1 MEPLNM
7 HDDVGAAGVEAT
19 VHPAPVVFFDV
30 RRGELAGLLF
40 RNLLLTLSTL
50 GIYRFWAKTRVR
62 GFLWRHVRLLDEPLE
77 YLGTGTEL
85 LIGFLIAVVFIAPLT
100 TVYSWLPSLV
110 PQSVPY
116 GVLIL
121 QAVYYGT
128 LGFLVQVAVY
138 RVRRYRLTRTA
149 WRGVRFG
156 LDGSAFRYALIG
168 SLYGLATLATAGLA
182 YPWLRVATTRYFA
195 GNARF
200 GTTRFSFEGG
210 TVRLFLRWLVVM
222 APTLAAV
229 LLFFLVNEEALTVLW
244 KLLRDPEFEGPS
256 FIAAA
261 GRFNF
266 APLGLVLVSAVV
278 FPWYRV
284 SEFRH
289 LVNAARIG
297 GNRLQSRMDAGSVY
311 GVYLV
316 FYICVFGAA
325 LFAALGVFGV
335 LQIIIKESGLTVN
348 PALGF
353 FFGLLVAGSG
363 YWLYGLARTLM
374 VDVSLLALACDTLS
388 VQEPEALERTVQSAA
403 SLPGHGE
410 GLADALDVGGF

>member
-1 MEPLNM
+1 MEPPNTYE
-7 HDDVGAAGVEAT
+7 DVEIAGVGTTAKPPPL
-19 VHPAPVVFFDV
+19 VSFDGP
-30 RRGELAGLLF
+30 RGELAGLLF
-40 RNLLLTLSTL
+40 RNLLLTLATL
-50 GIYRFWAKTRVR
+50 GVYRFWAKTRVR
-62 GFLWRHVRLLDEPLE
+62 GFLWRHVKLLDDPLE

-85 LIGFLIAVVFIAPLT
+85 LVGFLIAVVFIAPLT
-100 TVYSWLPSLV
+100 SAYSWLPSLV
-110 PQSVPY
+110 PQGIPY

-121 QAVYYGT
+121 PALYYGT

-149 WRGVRFG
+149 WRGIRFG
-156 LDGSAFRYALIG
+156 LDGSALKYALIG
-168 SLYGLATLATAGLA
+168 CLYGLVALATAGLA
-182 YPWLRVATTRYFA
+182 YPWWRVATTRYFTD
-195 GNARF
+195 NARF
-200 GTTRFSFEGG
+200 GTTRFSFEGR

-229 LLFFLVNEEALTVLW
+229 LLFFLVNVEALAALW
-244 KLLRDPEFEGPS
+244 RQLRDPTVDGPS
-256 FIAAA
+256 IIAAA
-261 GRFNF
+261 GRFNG
-266 APLGLVLVSAVV
+266 APLGLVLVSAVL

-297 GNRLQSRMDAGSVY
+297 GNRLESRMNAGPVY
-311 GVYLV
+311 GVYLMLYLCL
-316 FYICVFGAA
+316 FAAA
-325 LFAALGVFGV
+325 LFVVLGVFGL
-335 LQIIIKESGLTVN
+335 LQVILKESGVTVN

-353 FFGLLVAGSG
+353 LVGLLVAGSG
-363 YWLYGLARTLM
+363 YWFYGLARTLI

-388 VQEPEALERTVQSAA
+388 VQEPEALGRTVQSTA